1 MFSVFHAATYFCEI
15 FIFCFKYK
23 KGEINST
30 TWCLWYKLKL
40 LANIQHCLIWK
51 CRKSTSEPENFVNIA
66 YIWYPPPPLWSF
78 NLTPPPRKQSKENPY
93 LHQLGMCWVAL
104 SRISPWNHHWGFHFS
119 LKIKMYKDAIAV
131 KFKMYK
137 CCLIIGMTQ
146 AFLKPLSWN
155 ESQSIGKSLKKERNW
170 CLNHVNILSGSK
182 VVTKNRHQNMYIC
195 IFFGPIYQ
203 NGHQIVTTSSPLL
216 ALKTGISYPPP
227 PPFSHQLR
235 KKHLIGSSFL

>member
-1 MFSVFHAATYFCEI
+1 
-15 FIFCFKYK
+15 
-23 KGEINST
+23 
-30 TWCLWYKLKL
+30 
-40 LANIQHCLIWK
+40 
-51 CRKSTSEPENFVNIA
+51 
-66 YIWYPPPPLWSF
+66 
-78 NLTPPPRKQSKENPY
+78 
-93 LHQLGMCWVAL
+93 
-104 SRISPWNHHWGFHFS
+104 
-119 LKIKMYKDAIAV
+119 
-131 KFKMYK
+131 MYK

-182 VVTKNRHQNMYIC
+182 VMTKNRHQNMYIC

-227 PPFSHQLR
+227 FFPSIE
-235 KKHLIGSSFL
+235 KKTFNWFFFLVILTVFHVYCLLYNFMSIQVYTNLN